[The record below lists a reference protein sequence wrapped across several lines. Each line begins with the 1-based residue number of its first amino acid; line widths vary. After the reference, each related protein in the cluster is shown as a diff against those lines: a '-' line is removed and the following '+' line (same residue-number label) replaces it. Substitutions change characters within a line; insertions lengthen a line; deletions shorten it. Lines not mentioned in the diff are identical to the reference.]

1 MRESCERFKQDS
13 HYVQGM
19 AAVRRRNRVKISG
32 FSAMERTERAG
43 KKTTAK
49 ICSEREGFE
58 PPSRFPVNLIS
69 SQAPSATRPSLRRA
83 FTTQKNST
91 IPEKLT
97 SQPPGPPEHIPC
109 STDSLKQLLSLMNL
123 KRTTPNDTPRKYFSQ
138 ALL

>member
-1 MRESCERFKQDS
+1 MFGERGIRTPVTVSREPDFESGTFS
-13 HYVQGM
+13 HS
-19 AAVRRRNRVKISG
+19 AISPQ
-32 FSAMERTERAG
+32 SVYN
-43 KKTTAK
+43 
-49 ICSEREGFE
+49 S
-58 PPSRFPVNLIS
+58 
-69 SQAPSATRPSLRRA
+69 
-83 FTTQKNST
+83 KNST